1 MKKFLFYIML
11 ALMIN
16 IIVIFITNRELI
28 LSPMGKLLIYFQLV
42 SIVLIGGYV
51 GRAKRPE

>member
-1 MKKFLFYIML
+1 
-11 ALMIN
+11 MIN